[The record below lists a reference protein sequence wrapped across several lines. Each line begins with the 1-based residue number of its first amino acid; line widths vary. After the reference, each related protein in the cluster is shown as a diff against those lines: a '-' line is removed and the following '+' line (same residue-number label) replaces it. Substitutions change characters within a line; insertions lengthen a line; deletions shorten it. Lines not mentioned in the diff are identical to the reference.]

1 VSATAPPWVLLRGL
15 TREVRH
21 WGRFPQQLED
31 AFPGVPVICLDLP
44 GNGIL
49 NRLESPPRVEA
60 MADYCRAEIARRGI
74 ATPCRLL
81 AMSLGAMVAVAWAQ
95 HYPGDVAAA
104 VLVNTSLRPFSP
116 FHHRLRPS
124 IYPRLLRLFGLPGS
138 GRQVE
143 TAILRMTTRRVP
155 DPDAVIEEWLRWRQE
170 NPVSRRNALIQLLA
184 AARYR
189 APRQR
194 PLDRILLLAG
204 GADRLVDPQCSA
216 TWRGSGMCRCR
227 FMPKAGTI
235 CRWTTRPG
243 SCNASGTGWNWL
255 NGMVRG
261 LVRVRVTEAQSK
273 RNRGPR

>member
-1 VSATAPPWVLLRGL
+1 MPCGCLRARRARRSG
-15 TREVRH
+15 VRH

-194 PLDRILLLAG
+194 PLQIHAEGGHDLPLDDQAWVLQRIRDWLELVERDGAGACARSCNG
-204 GADRLVDPQCSA
+204 GAIK
-216 TWRGSGMCRCR
+216 T
-227 FMPKAGTI
+227 
-235 CRWTTRPG
+235 
-243 SCNASGTGWNWL
+243 
-255 NGMVRG
+255 
-261 LVRVRVTEAQSK
+261 
-273 RNRGPR
+273 